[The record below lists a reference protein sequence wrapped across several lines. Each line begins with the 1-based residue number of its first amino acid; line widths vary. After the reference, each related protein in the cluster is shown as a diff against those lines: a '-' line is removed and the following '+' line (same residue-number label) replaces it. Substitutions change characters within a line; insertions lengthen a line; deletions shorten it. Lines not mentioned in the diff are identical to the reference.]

1 MTVLITLTSAGTDT
15 STFDLYSNLDGF
27 VTPFET
33 GVIRASL
40 LAGYSS
46 TLVPDYTNVIKIQ
59 SLGGCVDYINVT
71 LENTTTT
78 TTSTSTTSTSTTTS
92 TTTAAPIICVEY
104 TASTFSPIAQTVNY
118 IDCGGSAQIIA
129 VGAEFGSSVTF
140 CASEGTL
147 TYGSEV
153 FLVENGACSTTTTTT
168 TELM

>member
-33 GVIRASL
+33 GITRASL
-40 LAGYSS
+40 LSGYSS

-78 TTSTSTTSTSTTTS
+78 TTSTSTTSTTTT
-92 TTTAAPIICVEY
+92 TTTAAPIVCINY
-104 TASTFSPIAQTVNY
+104 TASTYASFGQEVTY
-118 IDCGGSAQIIA
+118 TDCYGEIVELSIGG
-129 VGAEFGSSVTF
+129 VGGFDSETF
-140 CASEGTL
+140 CAIEGSVF
-147 TYGSEV
+147 YSNEV
-153 FLVENGACSTTTTTT
+153 FLIEDGVCSTTTTTT
-168 TELM
+168 IL